1 MDTELLL
8 LPVSVGE
15 ALDKLSILDIKLNNI
30 HDERKKNVKIE
41 YDLLLEKLNPFL
53 NKTQKYYDM
62 LKKTNKYIW
71 ELMDLLRDGVNIDNQ
86 EYVILCKNT
95 IIANDVRF
103 RIKNKI
109 NILSNS
115 HIKEQKGYKVTKILF
130 DLTNYEDDINLLL
143 KSLTYYSILYD
154 ELHLKTS
161 NEKIINYINKNI
173 NDIIFKTENDLS
185 YKNIFVF
192 EQFYQNEANIYNF
205 LSIQNDIDNF
215 I

>member
-15 ALDKLSILDIKLNNI
+15 ALDKLSILDIKLKYI

-86 EYVILCKNT
+86 EYVILSKNT

-130 DLTNYEDDINLLL
+130 DLTNYEDEVNLLL
-143 KSLTYYSILYD
+143 KPLIYFSILYD
-154 ELHLKTS
+154 ELHLKTN

-173 NDIIFKTENDLS
+173 NDIIFKIENDVS
-185 YKNIFVF
+185 YKQIFVF
-192 EQFYQNEANIYNF
+192 EQFYQNEGNIYNF
-205 LSIQNDIDNF
+205 LSIKNDIDKF